1 MSDYRAKKRPWSDER
16 ERGHWKRPRSDEH
29 ERRQEEKKPFD
40 LMPPN
45 EKCDTFKVAFDYY
58 TPRAHF
64 IILPRDKSK
73 PGTDYN
79 SLEPGARLKVV
90 KTAMA
95 MVSHYHLEN
104 HAILSLHFGSWIT
117 TKNMFHAHVCSD
129 VNEYLSVY
137 ESKKREIPNWPSR
150 EYVTKQWKASKDPR
164 NYAINVQQYPLR
176 TYFKEEVEAVTE
188 YRRSKPNTAEAT
200 FTPSPPFTAILY
212 HPSEPRVG
220 FAVEKSAK
228 PKSAESFL
236 EAQEAIVKFA
246 SQNKLTDMSVKG
258 DDNGCHV
265 CLVLDEKSHGFILE
279 DSQFL
284 VGYIQITGLKFYRDL
299 CPHDKRDDWFDKFSS
314 MEDYKVYT

>member
-16 ERGHWKRPRSDEH
+16 DRGNWKRPRSDEY
-29 ERRQEEKKPFD
+29 ERRHEERKPFD
-40 LMPPN
+40 LMPEN

-90 KTAMA
+90 KAAMA
-95 MVSHYHLEN
+95 MVSHYHLQKS
-104 HAILSLHFGSWIT
+104 AILSFHFGSWIT
-117 TKNMFHAHVCSD
+117 TKNMFHAHVCAD

-137 ESKKREIPNWPSR
+137 ERKKKEIPNWPSR
-150 EYVTKQWKASKDPR
+150 DYVTKQWKASKDPR
-164 NYAINVQQYPLR
+164 NYAINVQQYPVR

-188 YRRSKPNTAEAT
+188 YRRSKPTKSEASH
-200 FTPSPPFTAILY
+200 TPSPPFTAILY

-228 PKSAESFL
+228 PKSAESLL

-246 SQNKLTDMSVKG
+246 SQNKLTDMNVKG
-258 DDNGCHV
+258 DDYGCHV
-265 CLVLDEKSHGFILE
+265 CLVLDEKSYG
-279 DSQFL
+279 
-284 VGYIQITGLKFYRDL
+284 
-299 CPHDKRDDWFDKFSS
+299 
-314 MEDYKVYT
+314 

>member
-1 MSDYRAKKRPWSDER
+1 
-16 ERGHWKRPRSDEH
+16 
-29 ERRQEEKKPFD
+29 
-40 LMPPN
+40 MPPN
-45 EKCDTFKVAFDYY
+45 QKCDTFKVAFDYY

-64 IILPRDKSK
+64 IILPRDKSN

-90 KTAMA
+90 ETALT
-95 MVSHYHLEN
+95 MVSHYRLQN
-104 HAILSLHFGSWIT
+104 SAILSLHFGSWIT
-117 TKNMFHAHVCSD
+117 TKNMFHAHVCSG

-137 ESKKREIPNWPSR
+137 ERKKREIPNWPSR
-150 EYVTKQWKASKDPR
+150 EYVTKQWKASKNPR
-164 NYAINVQQYPLR
+164 DYEVNVQQYPFR

-188 YRRSKPNTAEAT
+188 FRRSKPATTEAT

-220 FAVEKSAK
+220 FAVDKSTK

-246 SQNKLTDMSVKG
+246 SQNKLTNMSVKG

-279 DSQFL
+279 ESQFL